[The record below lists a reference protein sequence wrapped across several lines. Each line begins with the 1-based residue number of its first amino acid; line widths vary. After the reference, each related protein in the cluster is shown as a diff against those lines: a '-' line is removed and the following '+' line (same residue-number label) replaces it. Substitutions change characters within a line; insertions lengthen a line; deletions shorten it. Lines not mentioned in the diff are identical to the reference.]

1 MKVVA
6 NSGPIIAL
14 AKLGLLSLL
23 RELYGNVIIPSTVY
37 HEVVTK
43 GIQRGEE
50 DAQDV
55 KLAIN
60 LGYIKVEYVDES
72 SISEEINELPV
83 HNGEKAVIEF
93 FLNQHADLALLD
105 DKLAR
110 DSAKR
115 LGVKVKGTLG
125 VIIDAYR
132 NKLLNE
138 NDVEL
143 IFKEIISRDD
153 IWIAK
158 GLVNKVWSAIKKEF
172 KE

>member
-1 MKVVA
+1 MKVIA

-23 RELYGNVIIPSTVY
+23 KELYGTVVIPSTVY
-37 HEVVTK
+37 HEVVIK
-43 GIQRGEE
+43 GLQRGEE

-55 KLAIN
+55 NLSIN
-60 LGYIKVEYVDES
+60 LGHIKVEHLDEFD
-72 SISEEINELPV
+72 ISEEINQLPV
-83 HNGEKAVIEF
+83 HHGEKSVIE
-93 FLNQHADLALLD
+93 LYLKAKADLALLD
-105 DKLAR
+105 DRLAR
-110 DSAKR
+110 ETAKK

-132 NKLLNE
+132 KQILNE

-143 IFKEIISRDD
+143 LFKEIASRDD

-158 GLVNKVWSAIKKEF
+158 ELVKKVWNELKKEL
-172 KE
+172 KK

>member
-1 MKVVA
+1 MA
-6 NSGPIIAL
+6 M
-14 AKLGLLSLL
+14 LLFPQLF
-23 RELYGNVIIPSTVY
+23 Y

-43 GIQRGEE
+43 GLQRGEE

-83 HNGEKAVIEF
+83 HNVEKAVIEF
-93 FLNQHADLALLD
+93 FLKQHADLALLD

-110 DSAKR
+110 DSAKK

-132 NKLLNE
+132 SKLLNA

-143 IFKEIISRDD
+143 IFKEIVSRDD

-158 GLVNKVWSAIKKEF
+158 GLVNKLWNELRKELRR
-172 KE
+172 